1 MTYLA
6 ALGERVWLLVLVG
19 AHAEVL
25 ECLTGVL
32 GATKKDGV
40 GTSGLLEGKLI
51 QSEARAAG
59 SVDAG
64 TGGGGEAQG
73 GDLHLG
79 DLGQADIIGDG
90 ADDDDGLLLGL
101 VVKVGGDAGD
111 GHRGAVHPGHKE
123 TAQDDLVEGG
133 VGAAWQGLVSK
144 DSTMSPSGF
153 N

>member
-1 MTYLA
+1 M
-6 ALGERVWLLVLVG
+6 LVR

-32 GATKKDGV
+32 GAAEKNGV
-40 GTSGLLEGKLI
+40 GTSGLLEGELV
-51 QSEARAAG
+51 QGEAGAAG
-59 SVDAG
+59 SGDAG
-64 TGGGGEAQG
+64 TGGGGEAQS

-101 VVKVGGDAGD
+101 VVQVGGNAGD

-133 VGAAWQGLVSK
+133 VGAAWLTES
-144 DSTMSPSGF
+144 MI